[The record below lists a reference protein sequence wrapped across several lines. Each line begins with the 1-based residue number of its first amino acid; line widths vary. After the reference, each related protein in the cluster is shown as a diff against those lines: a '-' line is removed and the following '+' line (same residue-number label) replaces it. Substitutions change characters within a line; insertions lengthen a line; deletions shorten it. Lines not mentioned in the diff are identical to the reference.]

1 MQIDVILL
9 WLSLAIVTG
18 ILYTAPK
25 YFLDKAREG
34 FAALTG
40 QQLKDLRGMLVA
52 PVYNASAAPSL
63 GSTSVGVTVPPTGS
77 TAGST
82 KSTPSHA
89 DVQNCS
95 SLSDGQGAI
104 LNEKKKTYQCPKPTV
119 IYKTQTQY
127 VPAPA
132 KECPDLRNFIRKD
145 QIPCWN
151 CKLPA

>member
-1 MQIDVILL
+1 MQIDVILI
-9 WLSLAIVTG
+9 WLTLAIVTC

-25 YFLDKAREG
+25 YFLEKAREG

-40 QQLKDLRGMLVA
+40 KQLQDLRGMLVA
-52 PVYNASAAPSL
+52 PVYEDSSSGTAN
-63 GSTSVGVTVPPTGS
+63 VPKES
-77 TAGST
+77 SAGS
-82 KSTPSHA
+82 SESSYSDA
-89 DVQNCS
+89 DVKNCS

-104 LNEKKKTYQCPKPTV
+104 LNEKKKHHQCPQPTV

-151 CKLPA
+151 CKLPQ